1 MPKSK
6 KTYSIGIDI
15 GGTNIKAVLFDSEK
29 VIADYSLATPRD
41 DLGKFMIMLNALIE
55 PLEEKARDDKVKIKG
70 IGLGV
75 AGVLDSKRRQV
86 LNSPN
91 LPLINKENIAD
102 KLEEKIGI
110 PVVMD
115 NDVNCFIRSEA
126 KLGAGKKFN
135 NIYGFTVGT
144 GIGGGWWINDNVYYG
159 ATGGGGE
166 PGEMIID
173 FGDEIGLEEA
183 YHKLTQGN
191 PANLAEE
198 AYRGDVLAEK
208 TFVEV
213 GNILGLALANIVN
226 LIDPEV
232 IIVGGGV
239 VESSDL
245 FLSKV
250 KKVMRQHIESSE
262 TRKKIKLLKSKL
274 GEHAGAIG
282 AAMLIA

>member
-1 MPKSK
+1 M
-6 KTYSIGIDI
+6 
-15 GGTNIKAVLFDSEK
+15 KAVLFNGEK
-29 VIADYSLATPRD
+29 VVADYSLATPKD
-41 DLGKFMIMLNALIE
+41 NLEKFMIMMNALIE
-55 PLEEKARDDKVKIKG
+55 PLQEKAKEDKVKIKG
-70 IGLGV
+70 IGLGM
-75 AGVLDSKRRQV
+75 AGVLDSSRRQV

-91 LPLINKENIAD
+91 LTIVNKENIAD
-102 KLEEKIGI
+102 KLAEKIGM
-110 PVVMD
+110 PVLMD
-115 NDVNCFIRSEA
+115 NDVNCFIKAEA
-126 KLGAGKKFN
+126 RLGAGKKFK

-144 GIGGGWWINDNVYYG
+144 GIGGGWWINNDVYGG

-173 FGDEIGLEEA
+173 FSNEIGLEEA

-191 PANLAEE
+191 PSSIAEE

-208 TFVEV
+208 TFQEL

-226 LIDPEV
+226 LIDPEA
-232 IIVGGGV
+232 IIIGGGV

-262 TRKKIKLLKSKL
+262 TRKKIKFLKSKL
-274 GEHAGAIG
+274 GEYAGAIG
-282 AAMLIA
+282 AAMLME